1 MSLADQYR
9 VYLPPEVIRSPIQD
23 LLGNVRGSM
32 KSHNIR
38 WPSLGQNAEIDFA
51 ETNKQ
56 KKNDS
61 ESSQSLLQKTGL
73 KCPAST
79 KKSKKLKTSQNAVL
93 VLQS

>member
-32 KSHNIR
+32 KSHSIR

-51 ETNKQ
+51 ET
-56 KKNDS
+56 
-61 ESSQSLLQKTGL
+61 TT
-73 KCPAST
+73 T
-79 KKSKKLKTSQNAVL
+79 KKMTANQARAFYKRQA
-93 VLQS
+93 